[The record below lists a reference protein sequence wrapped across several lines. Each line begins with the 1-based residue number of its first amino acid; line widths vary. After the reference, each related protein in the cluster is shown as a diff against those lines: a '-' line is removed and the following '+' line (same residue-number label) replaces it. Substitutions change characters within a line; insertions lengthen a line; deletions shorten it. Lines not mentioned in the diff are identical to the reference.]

1 MNSLTVH
8 LGNELI
14 YFTFKSE
21 MRRFPKLKIWSQ
33 ETVSIAFHQDTEKL
47 LTKKQTHHLILCKTT
62 AVSFFAS
69 VLVFEMNKQEVI
81 PVVLALE
88 LQELLL
94 GLCLIMNFNF
104 LH

>member
-1 MNSLTVH
+1 MN
-8 LGNELI
+8 E
-14 YFTFKSE
+14 
-21 MRRFPKLKIWSQ
+21 
-33 ETVSIAFHQDTEKL
+33 
-47 LTKKQTHHLILCKTT
+47 
-62 AVSFFAS
+62 
-69 VLVFEMNKQEVI
+69 QEVI

>member
-47 LTKKQTHHLILCKTT
+47 LTKKQTHHLILWKTT
-62 AVSFFAS
+62 AS